1 MKTRIITIL
10 CLLFPVLVQ
19 AEPAV
24 DCPIVLPTDTNP
36 SQPIAIWGADY
47 QPCIYKQWFLRVP
60 EEREF
65 LEIDYTIDLNPLYAN
80 DYIAI
85 YVYDSSQS
93 QEVNIL
99 NYNYQPISG
108 TIQVHAYG
116 GYMRIVFLSLEGS
129 YGELYR
135 GFRLSWR
142 YIDAESISQ
151 DQVFYTRVGIG
162 IQPQERLHV
171 NGAIRGDGQNGSLR
185 IKTTS
190 GSTEIGSASSN
201 YSHFYTDRPAFF
213 FNKPLCLAN
222 GTISSYQGRNLKLNT
237 GSTGGIT
244 IDEYGK
250 VGIGTSTPQTAL
262 HVNGNIRGNG
272 ELGALTIETESGT
285 TTIGAQGWSYSHFN
299 TSLPRFYFYKPV
311 VVGNGEISS
320 GSSSDL
326 KLQTFNLTHLTIK
339 RQNGYVGIGKSAP
352 QYKLDVA
359 GGIHAD
365 SILTNKLSTAT
376 FAANEL
382 LSDSLRTGVIKTGAI
397 FVDSAYGADF
407 VFDNNYQLRSLQ
419 DVYSYIQEHGHLP
432 EIQSAT
438 DMQQNGVNMSE
449 FQIQLLQKIEE
460 LTLYVIKQEQT
471 IQELR
476 TELETL
482 K

>member
-1 MKTRIITIL
+1 MKTRIITLL
-10 CLLFPVLVQ
+10 CLLFPILAH
-19 AEPAV
+19 AESE
-24 DCPIVLPTDTNP
+24 CPIVLPTDTNP

-47 QPCIYKQWFLRVP
+47 QPCIYKQWVFNLP
-60 EEREF
+60 EEHEY
-65 LEIDYTIDLNPLYAN
+65 LEIDYTIDLNPLYVN

-99 NYNYQPISG
+99 NYNFQPMNG

-116 GYMRIVFLSLEGS
+116 GHMRVAFLSMEGS

-151 DQVFYTRVGIG
+151 DQVFQSRVGIG
-162 IQPQERLHV
+162 IQPQESLHV

-222 GTISSYQGRNLKLNT
+222 GTISSYQGRSLNLNT
-237 GSTGGIT
+237 GSIGGIT
-244 IDEYGK
+244 IDGNGN
-250 VGIGTSTPQTAL
+250 VGIGTTTPQTTL

-299 TSLPRFYFYKPV
+299 T
-311 VVGNGEISS
+311 
-320 GSSSDL
+320 
-326 KLQTFNLTHLTIK
+326 
-339 RQNGYVGIGKSAP
+339 
-352 QYKLDVA
+352 
-359 GGIHAD
+359 
-365 SILTNKLSTAT
+365 
-376 FAANEL
+376 
-382 LSDSLRTGVIKTGAI
+382 
-397 FVDSAYGADF
+397 
-407 VFDNNYQLRSLQ
+407 
-419 DVYSYIQEHGHLP
+419 
-432 EIQSAT
+432 
-438 DMQQNGVNMSE
+438 
-449 FQIQLLQKIEE
+449 
-460 LTLYVIKQEQT
+460 TL
-471 IQELR
+471 
-476 TELETL
+476 
-482 K
+482 